1 MRYRVTILTPTL
13 VGDGDKLSPIDYM
26 VWRDQVNVLDQTRIF
41 KLLSKGPR
49 LDSYLAQ
56 LQRAT
61 KLDFASW
68 GGFAQN
74 YAGRRIPFEDTAYAP
89 YWERAQAESLSIPTF
104 ATSLDGPFLPGAALK
119 GALRTAYVF
128 AHMKPSAMKEVAAK
142 VTGDR
147 PSRRPAEHIEQ
158 HADRMRVFSVA
169 DSGSRA
175 RDGFRVYMLRL
186 ATLTARAPQ
195 QYALG
200 WKQSGRGAAEGRK
213 PEDGTP
219 TFAEMADPGTSFE
232 GIWREN
238 EFLNREEVR
247 QSLRWSAPVTRERL
261 FEAANRYAEKQLQLH
276 AQYAAWTGLTGLAA
290 SVAELQTKLTAA
302 RHKGRCLLAIGW
314 GAGFLSKSAAI
325 GAEGEQAEEHRRILA
340 ALPYYERAIKS
351 GLPFPKTRRIVFLKN
366 KPATL
371 PGWVE
376 LDVEGSTAPPA
387 LADPDPQRDGARDYG
402 HSHQPDDEILNA
414 GGLSQ
419 PDDPAP
425 VDQS

>member
-1 MRYRVTILTPTL
+1 MKYRVTALTPTL
-13 VGDGDKLSPIDYM
+13 VGNGDKLSPIDYM
-26 VWRDQVNVLDQTRIF
+26 VWRDQINVLDQPRIF
-41 KLLSKGPR
+41 RLLSKGPR
-49 LDSYLAQ
+49 LEGYLTQ
-56 LQRAT
+56 LHKAT

-74 YAGRRIPFEDTAYAP
+74 YADRRIPFEDTAYAP

-104 ATSLDGPFLPGAALK
+104 ATAIDGPFLPGAAIK

-128 AHMKPSAMKEVAAK
+128 AYMKPSAMKEVAAK

-147 PSRRPAEHIEQ
+147 PSRHPAEHLESQ
-158 HADRMRVFSVA
+158 AAGSGGSDRMRVISVA
-169 DSGSRA
+169 DSGVRSRDA
-175 RDGFRVYMLRL
+175 FRVYMLRL
-186 ATLTARAPQ
+186 ATLTARGPQ

-219 TFAEMADPGTSFE
+219 SFAEMADPGTAFE

-238 EFLNREEVR
+238 DFLNREEVR
-247 QSLRWSAPVTRERL
+247 QSLRWSQPVTRERL
-261 FEAANRYAEKQLQLH
+261 FDAANRYAEKQLQLH
-276 AQYAAWTGLTGLAA
+276 AQYAAWTGLAGLAESIA
-290 SVAELQTKLTAA
+290 ALQSKLEAA
-302 RHKGRCLLAIGW
+302 RNEGRCLLAIGW

-325 GAEGEQAEEHRRILA
+325 GAEGEAAEEYRKVLG

-351 GLPFPKTRRIVFLKN
+351 GLPFPKTRRVVFLKN

-376 LDVEGSTAPPA
+376 LQVE
-387 LADPDPQRDGARDYG
+387 
-402 HSHQPDDEILNA
+402 
-414 GGLSQ
+414 
-419 PDDPAP
+419 
-425 VDQS
+425 

>member
-1 MRYRVTILTPTL
+1 MKYRVTVLTPTL

-49 LDSYLAQ
+49 LDGYLAQ
-56 LQRAT
+56 LQKAT

-104 ATSLDGPFLPGAALK
+104 ATSLDGPFLPGASIK

-128 AHMKPSAMKEVAAK
+128 ANMKPSAMKEVAAK
-142 VTGDR
+142 LTGER
-147 PSRRPAEHIEQ
+147 PSRRPAEHIESQ
-158 HADRMRVFSVA
+158 AAGSGGSDRMRVIAVG
-169 DSGSRA
+169 DSAVRA
-175 RDGFRVYMLRL
+175 RDAFRVYMLRL
-186 ATLTARAPQ
+186 ATLTARGPQ

-219 TFAEMADPGTSFE
+219 TFAEMADPGTQFE

-238 EFLNREEVR
+238 DFLNREEVR

-261 FEAANRYAEKQLQLH
+261 FDAANRYAEKQLALH

-290 SVAELQTKLTAA
+290 SVADLQSKLAAA
-302 RHKGRCLLAIGW
+302 RNEGRCLLAIGW

-325 GAEGEQAEEHRRILA
+325 GAEGESGEEHRKVLG

-351 GLPFPKTRRIVFLKN
+351 GLPFPKTRRVVFLKN

-376 LDVEGSTAPPA
+376 L
-387 LADPDPQRDGARDYG
+387 Q
-402 HSHQPDDEILNA
+402 
-414 GGLSQ
+414 
-419 PDDPAP
+419 
-425 VDQS
+425 VD